1 MFLPFLYFN
10 KMQHKILNYQ
20 KHTIHYYISKKEV
33 FNKTI
38 LFSHGLTADYSIFEK
53 QVEYFKDKFNIIA
66 WDMPLHGKSK
76 QCDFISYND
85 TADIIY
91 NILIEE
97 NIKNITLAGM
107 SLGGWPC
114 QFFAS
119 KYPNM
124 VSGFIGIDTTPLGS
138 KYYSK
143 LDKWLVKHISCFA
156 TLFPENILKKSIA
169 KSISKTKY
177 AYEKM
182 ADIYSNYTKADM
194 IKQMDMYY
202 KQFII
207 ENKEIYIKCP
217 LILIAGEYDRTGK
230 VLRYSKEWAKDMKSK
245 LYIIKNAAHFSN
257 ADNYEEVNKIIDN
270 FMEKV

>member
-1 MFLPFLYFN
+1 MFLPFYIFN
-10 KMQHKILNYQ
+10 KMQHKILNHQ
-20 KHTIHYYISKKEV
+20 KYTIHYYISKKEA

-38 LFSHGLTADYSIFEK
+38 LFSHGLTADYSMFEK
-53 QVEYFKDKFNIIA
+53 QVEYFKDKFNIII

-76 QCDFISYND
+76 QYDFISYND

-91 NILIEE
+91 NILTEE
-97 NIKNITLAGM
+97 NIKYITLAGM
-107 SLGGWPC
+107 SLGGYPC

-119 KYPNM
+119 KYPDITL
-124 VSGFIGIDTTPLGS
+124 GFIGIDTTPVGN

-143 LDKWLVKHISCFA
+143 LDKWLIKHISFFA
-156 TLFPENILKKSIA
+156 MLFPENILKKSMA

-207 ENKEIYIKCP
+207 ENKDISLKCP
-217 LILIAGEYDRTGK
+217 VILIAGEQDRTGK
-230 VLRYSKEWAKDMKSK
+230 VLHYNKKWAKDIKSK

-257 ADNYEEVNKIIDN
+257 ADNYEEVNKIIN
-270 FMEKV
+270 KFMEKV

>member
-1 MFLPFLYFN
+1 
-10 KMQHKILNYQ
+10 MQHKILNYQ
-20 KHTIHYYISKKEV
+20 KHTIHYYISKKET

-38 LFSHGLTADYSIFEK
+38 LFSHGLTADYSMFEK
-53 QVEYFKDKFNIIA
+53 QVEYFKDKFNIIV

-76 QCDFISYND
+76 QYDFISYND

-97 NIKNITLAGM
+97 NIKNIILAGM
-107 SLGGWPC
+107 SLGGYHC
-114 QFFAS
+114 QFFVS

-124 VSGFIGIDTTPLGS
+124 ALGFIGIDTTPLGN

-143 LDKWLVKHISCFA
+143 LDIWLIKHISFFA
-156 TLFPENILKKSIA
+156 KLFPENILKKSMA

-177 AYEKM
+177 SYEKM
-182 ADIYSNYTKADM
+182 IDIYKNYTKADM
-194 IKQMDMYY
+194 IKQLDMYY

-207 ENKEIYIKCP
+207 ENKDISLQCP
-217 LILIAGEYDRTGK
+217 VLLIAGEYDNTGK
-230 VLRYSKEWAKDMKSK
+230 VLYYSKEWAKDLKAD

-257 ADNYEEVNKIIDN
+257 ADNYEEVNNIIDK
-270 FMEKV
+270 FVETLSSIK